1 MAKDAAPWTHTLET
15 QDGPVSVSGRVAPG
29 FEAVAEAFCANFT
42 ERAEAGAAVHAQHR
56 GREVVSLS
64 GGRIASPEDADAAP
78 RFWSDDTICVI
89 FSATKPATALCMH
102 LLSQR
107 GQVDLDAPVGAVWPA
122 FAAQGKEQITLRM
135 VLDHSA
141 GIPVLCE
148 PLKTDCLCDHA
159 YMAERLAAATPV
171 FAPGRTT
178 AYHPVTGGFVLAEVL
193 RRVDGRSLG
202 RFFAEEIAQPLGLDF
217 WIGLPDALEERV
229 APIRHFVPQKG
240 GGSTPFGEALRD
252 PGSPQSRFFFNH
264 GDWMAKGV
272 NTRAGRR
279 AEIGAASGVTN
290 ARNLAALF
298 EAMRPDGLLGLDV
311 ETVASFAQA
320 TSATHRDGM
329 LLQPTRFGP
338 GFMLRMDNRGGQGRT
353 PRGDSF
359 LIPPQAF
366 GHVGAG
372 GSFGFR
378 DPAADLS
385 MAYTMTQMGPGFLLN
400 PRGQTLIDAAYRC
413 ISAAAPQP

>member
-1 MAKDAAPWTHTLET
+1 MAKDAAPWTRTLET

-64 GGRIASPEDADAAP
+64 GGRIASPADAAP

-107 GQVDLDAPVGAVWPA
+107 GEVDLDVPVGAVWPA

-178 AYHPVTGGFVLAEVL
+178 AYHPVTGGFILAEVM

-202 RFFAEEIAQPLGLDF
+202 RFFAEEIAEPLGLDF
-217 WIGLPDALEERV
+217 WIGLPDALEARV

-338 GFMLRMDNRGGQGRT
+338 GFMLRMDNRGGPGRA

-378 DPAADLS
+378 DPVADLS

-413 ISAAAPQP
+413 ISAATPQP